1 MNKIDEYKSKIRWDV
16 WEDVTS
22 IKQPRDETEKINAI
36 RNAILDKCLYDGGEQ
51 VRQAGNRNLELH
63 GWSRHRPKS

>member
-1 MNKIDEYKSKIRWDV
+1 MNKIDEYKSKIRWDA

-36 RNAILDKCLYDGGEQ
+36 RNVILKDFWPPENGGE
-51 VRQAGNRNLELH
+51 G
-63 GWSRHRPKS
+63 

>member
-1 MNKIDEYKSKIRWDV
+1 MQYPPPPPKGHLMNKIDEYKSKIRWDA

-36 RNAILDKCLYDGGEQ
+36 RNVILKDFWPPENGGE
-51 VRQAGNRNLELH
+51 G
-63 GWSRHRPKS
+63 

>member
-22 IKQPRDETEKINAI
+22 INAI